1 MNTVLDS
8 PEQVAK
14 VISKVFTWSFV
25 AVIILSRV
33 SISSFTRIAPGNTGV
48 ISNVW
53 TGSLRSVPQGMAWRM
68 PWITQVQS
76 YPTALRTYTMVR
88 RAGEGSAEGD
98 DSIDLPTLEGQH
110 ITQDISVTYNT
121 SEDRAAQVFKSFRGA
136 DISEIEAT
144 FIRRTIITV
153 AQNSAGQMSLTEV
166 ISSKR
171 DDLQAAIQK
180 DLSAELNKMGFA
192 LDKVNLGASHLLR
205 PWRLVQQKMAA
216 QAQAQQAE
224 YELQKQEMLA
234 KAVAKAEGE
243 AQSVLVRAKAESEA
257 NRMLQA
263 TLSPILIQNKTI
275 EKWNGILPQVTGGS
289 MPSST
294 STTSRAP
301 NKSSDHGG
309 QPHDTLDNPS
319 SAPRRRSEAN
329 AYLFK

>member
-8 PEQVAK
+8 PEQVARM
-14 VISKVFTWSFV
+14 VSKVVTGVV
-25 AVIILSRV
+25 AVVILASL
-33 SISSFTRIAPGNTGV
+33 ISSFTVIAPGNTGV
-48 ISNVW
+48 IFNIW

-88 RAGEGSAEGD
+88 RTGEGSAVGD

-121 SEDRAAQVFKSFRGA
+121 SEDKAAQVFKSFRGS

-180 DLSAELNKMGFA
+180 DLAVELSKMGFA
-192 LDKVNLGASHLLR
+192 LDKVNLGASHLPQTLEAQM
-205 PWRLVQQKMAA
+205 QQKMAA
-216 QAQAQQAE
+216 QQQAQQAE

-234 KAVAKAEGE
+234 KAAVAKAEGE

-263 TLSPILIQNKTI
+263 TLSAVLIQNKTI
-275 EKWNGILPQVTGGS
+275 EKWNGVLPQVTGGS
-289 MPSST
+289 MPL
-294 STTSRAP
+294 
-301 NKSSDHGG
+301 
-309 QPHDTLDNPS
+309 LDLN
-319 SAPRRRSEAN
+319 N
-329 AYLFK
+329 FKGAKP

>member
-1 MNTVLDS
+1 MNAVLDS

-14 VISKVFTWSFV
+14 MISKAITGLL
-25 AVIILSRV
+25 AIVIIASL
-33 SISSFTRIAPGNTGV
+33 ISSFTVIAPGNTGV
-48 ISNVW
+48 IFNIW

-88 RAGEGSAEGD
+88 RSGEGSAAGD

-121 SEDRAAQVFKSFRGA
+121 SEDRAAQVFKSFRGS

-144 FIRRTIITV
+144 FVRRTIITV
-153 AQNSAGQMSLTEV
+153 AQNTAGQMSLTEV

-171 DDLQAAIQK
+171 DELQAAIQK
-180 DLSAELNKMGFA
+180 NLSIELAKMGFA
-192 LDKVNLGASHLLR
+192 LDKVNLGASHLPQTLEAQM
-205 PWRLVQQKMAA
+205 QQKMAA
-216 QAQAQQAE
+216 QQQAQQAE

-234 KAVAKAEGE
+234 KAAVAKAEGE

-263 TLSPILIQNKTI
+263 TLSAILIQNKTI
-275 EKWNGILPQVTGGS
+275 EKWNGVLPQVTGGA
-289 MPSST
+289 MPL
-294 STTSRAP
+294 
-301 NKSSDHGG
+301 
-309 QPHDTLDNPS
+309 LDLN
-319 SAPRRRSEAN
+319 N
-329 AYLFK
+329 FKGAKP